1 MRAAAVVLALA
12 LGADCFAPA
21 PTARTST
28 ALNAAGHAVIVRLR
42 RRKSSS
48 CCLAAVDAVRGVLL
62 PRCRRRCTRMSAQCR
77 ETSADAVPLS
87 LIHI

>member
-12 LGADCFAPA
+12 LGAECFAPA
-21 PTARTST
+21 PTARSST

-62 PRCRRRCTRMSAQCR
+62 PRCRRRCTQRVVASLPSTLYADVGSMS
-77 ETSADAVPLS
+77 
-87 LIHI
+87 